1 MDLRYHVYQDN
12 ECIANCLTEDK
23 FMNLMEECKNNKLDI
38 SYEVVKINQLELEE
52 SSY

>member
-1 MDLRYHVYQDN
+1 MDLRYHVYHNN

-23 FMNLMEECKNNKLDI
+23 FVDLIQACQDRKLKI
-38 SYEVVKINQLELEE
+38 SYEIVEINQLRLEE